1 MKREV
6 QLYIAD
12 TRVDLFKDESI
23 NITDSLQNILDISK
37 IFTPFSQSFN
47 LPASSTNNKLF
58 EHYYNFHITDGFDA
72 RFQVDARIEINQVPF
87 KKGKIRL
94 DGVGMKNNL
103 PYSYKVVFFGEP
115 SNLNDLFGNEDLSS
129 LNPLSAYDIEYNLS
143 DLLDAFRTGLQSTL
157 TLATND
163 SNRNIVLPLITL
175 QNYYRYDNTSTISDP
190 NLYTSSFATLKKE
203 LKPAIKLKRI
213 IEAIETQYGITFN
226 MSDEVTDDFV
236 LAENSDN
243 VITEVNDDFIVL
255 ESATVTTKTFFGSEM
270 FDGLYLWLH
279 REKTSKA
286 APGEAYSGIDF
297 NTRSK
302 KLTLA
307 DYTYVSGS
315 GDVLSGGKL
324 TVNAGE
330 SYSIRVRLDPT
341 TTNSEQGKLIVKDKN
356 TNELLFFEENVTL
369 STTVTTTITLT
380 DLTSGTL
387 DQRIYD
393 IEFLIEDQNTQV
405 FAALTPPSEAMR
417 IIKTVG
423 GVATNHDYENAGFT
437 LGYNV
442 YIQDYIPK
450 MKIIDFLTGLFK
462 MFNLVAYTKLTSDT
476 IYVETFDNFM
486 SAGTTRDIT
495 KYIDINDSTIDRS
508 IPYSRVNFRYSEPVT
523 QTSLDYIDKFS
534 QVFGD
539 LSYSAPEKYDGESFE
554 LKLPFERSALINI
567 QDVSTATTQPSDII
581 QGWWVDADD
590 KVALGKPFIFFNR
603 NLTTSNPIFSGT
615 ESTFNVPSNVSTDV
629 SKNHTL
635 NFNNEYD
642 VYNKEVNTNSL
653 FNRFYQQYIV
663 QTFDKQN
670 RIIKVKAQLPI
681 SFMLNYK
688 LNDVIQIGTEEYYI
702 NSIRM
707 NLTTGKSELELIVKT
722 TTYTESVLS

>member
-58 EHYYNFHITDGFDA
+58 EHYYNYHITDGFDA

-94 DGVGMKNNL
+94 DGVGMRNNL

-143 DLLDAFRTGLQSTL
+143 DLLNAFRTGLQSTL
-157 TLATND
+157 TLATSD

-175 QNYYRYDNTSTISDP
+175 QNYYRYDTSGSGIAN
-190 NLYTSSFATLKKE
+190 NLYTSSFALLKKE

-226 MSDEVTDDFV
+226 MSDEITDDFV

-255 ESATVTTKTFFGSEM
+255 ESATVTTKSFFGSEM

-341 TTNSEQGKLIVKDKN
+341 TANSEQGKLIVKDKN

-387 DQRIYD
+387 DQRTYD

-495 KYIDINDSTIDRS
+495 KYIDINESTIDRS

-554 LKLPFERSALINI
+554 QKLPFERSVLINI

-688 LNDVIQIGTEEYYI
+688 LNDVIQIGTEEFYI

-722 TTYTESVLS
+722 STYTESVLS